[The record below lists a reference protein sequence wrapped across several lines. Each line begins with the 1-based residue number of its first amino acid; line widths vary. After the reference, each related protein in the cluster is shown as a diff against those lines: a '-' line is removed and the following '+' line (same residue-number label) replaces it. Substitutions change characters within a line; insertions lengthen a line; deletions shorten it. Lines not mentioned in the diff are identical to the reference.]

1 MKFFIDGHANW
12 HRYYTVE
19 NLSFTC
25 GFCGDKVASDR
36 GFKIGNLSDGSGTQ
50 LGGIYICPNCKGP
63 NFTSPQRDWFP
74 GQTFGRAVKN
84 VPSELNQ
91 LYEEAR
97 RCIKEMCYTAS
108 VLLSRKLLMNIAVS
122 QGATPNLKFIEY
134 VNYLSDKNFIPPNGK
149 KWVDHIR
156 KKGNEAT
163 HEIAMMNEDDA
174 KDLIIFVEM
183 MLMFL
188 FEFPLMVAD

>member
-1 MKFFIDGHANW
+1 
-12 HRYYTVE
+12 
-19 NLSFTC
+19 
-25 GFCGDKVASDR
+25 
-36 GFKIGNLSDGSGTQ
+36 
-50 LGGIYICPNCKGP
+50 
-63 NFTSPQRDWFP
+63 
-74 GQTFGRAVKN
+74 
-84 VPSELNQ
+84 
-91 LYEEAR
+91 
-97 RCIKEMCYTAS
+97 
-108 VLLSRKLLMNIAVS
+108 MNIAVS

-188 FEFPLMVAD
+188 FEFPSMVAD